1 MRAPVVVVVGTAS
14 LAVAFVYASLRFWRL
29 PRCPRRICRSVLVT
43 FSVAEPCAENPG
55 EKLAP
60 KIDGHVIAPR
70 SLQNVAVD
78 ETEK

>member
-1 MRAPVVVVVGTAS
+1 MRAPVVVVVVTAP
-14 LAVAFVYASLRFWRL
+14 LAVWRL